1 MLGKFFND
9 EYATKCTRTGRGKDK
24 TTTVGQS
31 ELLNVLK
38 SEIVVKFNFLN
49 IFNVFVR
56 RIIYC
61 FINLFFD

>member
-1 MLGKFFND
+1 MMGKFFND

-38 SEIVVKFNFLN
+38 SERVLNFL
-49 IFNVFVR
+49 
-56 RIIYC
+56 
-61 FINLFFD
+61 FFKHCICLENNNYLLVKTK

>member
-1 MLGKFFND
+1 MMGKFFND

-38 SEIVVKFNFLN
+38 SERLLNFL
-49 IFNVFVR
+49 
-56 RIIYC
+56 
-61 FINLFFD
+61 FFKDCNCLENNNY

>member
-1 MLGKFFND
+1 MMGKFFSD

-38 SEIVVKFNFLN
+38 SERVLKYAFFKHFQCICLANNCSTYQFLN
-49 IFNVFVR
+49 
-56 RIIYC
+56 
-61 FINLFFD
+61 

>member
-1 MLGKFFND
+1 MMGKFFSD

-38 SEIVVKFNFLN
+38 SERVLLKYTFFE
-49 IFNVFVR
+49 
-56 RIIYC
+56 YC
-61 FINLFFD
+61 QCI